1 MSAAGELWSSIAA
14 VRPGSSIVSRLLSLA
29 LAASLLASGSF
40 HFHAGEPLEAN
51 GEDFGSRGELRSA
64 ASHPHA
70 PLHVESVKLERAPRC
85 LECLLRQ
92 RDHALGTPPRAL
104 ASLEPEIVGAA
115 APTEFSVLRRA
126 AGPGQPR
133 GPPLL

>member
-1 MSAAGELWSSIAA
+1 V
-14 VRPGSSIVSRLLSLA
+14 VRPGLSIVSRLLRLA
-29 LAASLLASGSF
+29 LAASLLASGSL
-40 HFHAGEPLEAN
+40 HFHPGEPLGAN
-51 GEDFGSRGELRSA
+51 SEDFGSRAELRSA

-92 RDHALGTPPRAL
+92 RDHARTPPATL
-104 ASLEPEIVGAA
+104 ANLEPWIVGTAA
-115 APTEFSVLRRA
+115 LTGPSVLRRA
-126 AGPGQPR
+126 ADPGQPR